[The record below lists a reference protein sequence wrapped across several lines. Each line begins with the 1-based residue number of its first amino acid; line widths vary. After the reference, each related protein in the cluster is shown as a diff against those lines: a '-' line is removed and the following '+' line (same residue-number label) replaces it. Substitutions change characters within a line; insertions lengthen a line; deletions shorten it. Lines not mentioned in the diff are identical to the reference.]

1 MKVNIGPCK
10 NNEVRD
16 IEIEIHD
23 YDIWNMDHT
32 LGLIILPM
40 LKMIK
45 ESKGGAPNVD
55 QNDVPEE
62 LRELEI
68 PPHETGKKHFD
79 RWNYIIDE
87 MIFAFESQNIDWES
101 QFSKGK
107 ISIGWK
113 EVPGSNL
120 CEMITN
126 EDHSYEVNW
135 DARNAYQK
143 RISNGFRLFGKYYE
157 GLWT

>member
-1 MKVNIGPCK
+1 MKVKIGPYK
-10 NNEVRD
+10 NGEEQEVKVK
-16 IEIEIHD
+16 IHN
-23 YDIWNMDHT
+23 YDIWNMDYT

-45 ESKGGAPNVD
+45 ESKGGAPKVD

-62 LRELEI
+62 LKEEVK
-68 PPHETGKKHFD
+68 HYEVGKKHLD
-79 RWNYIIDE
+79 RWDYVINE
-87 MIFAFESQNIDWES
+87 MIFAFESQNIDWAS

-113 EVPGSNL
+113 EIPDSDL
-120 CEMITN
+120 LEMITN
-126 EDHSYEVNW
+126 EDHTYEVDW
-135 DARNAYQK
+135 EKRNEYQA

-157 GLWT
+157 ALWT